1 MNKPWTRPRTSWHE
15 LNKQHHCDIWT
26 KMILAFLQSKTFIA
40 TQIKLQSTKNLA
52 LSLCQ
57 AISRWQGSFWQLC
70 NQLKL
75 NLVINFALSEY
86 LSDLQPYPW
95 ILKPVFPSLNC
106 DNMSSYTITNALI
119 NWITSQKQEMP
130 LLTVFSKH
138 FIFPSVLQRALFYV
152 PVCNFALP
160 CFIIPPRPP
169 IVKVLKQEVKPLCWS
184 DHETTVLQT
193 VNLKRGKGNRQ
204 KIWRKSSSDHHFNH
218 HKIKMASTHQLLNS
232 LMN

>member
-1 MNKPWTRPRTSWHE
+1 MNKPWTGPRTSWHE

-40 TQIKLQSTKNLA
+40 SQIKLQSTKNLA

-106 DNMSSYTITNALI
+106 DSLTTWALTPSPMSHQLNHVSETGNA
-119 NWITSQKQEMP
+119 S
-130 LLTVFSKH
+130 FD
-138 FIFPSVLQRALFYV
+138 
-152 PVCNFALP
+152 
-160 CFIIPPRPP
+160 CF
-169 IVKVLKQEVKPLCWS
+169 LKAFHLS
-184 DHETTVLQT
+184 ISFTASTVLCFMSPFAISPCL
-193 VNLKRGKGNRQ
+193 VL
-204 KIWRKSSSDHHFNH
+204 
-218 HKIKMASTHQLLNS
+218 
-232 LMN
+232 

>member
-130 LLTVFSKH
+130 LLTVFSKR

-152 PVCNFALP
+152 LCPRLQFRPALFYNP
-160 CFIIPPRPP
+160 ATTSDCQSPKTRSKTFVLIRP
-169 IVKVLKQEVKPLCWS
+169 W
-184 DHETTVLQT
+184 DHRAANSQFE
-193 VNLKRGKGNRQ
+193 KR
-204 KIWRKSSSDHHFNH
+204 
-218 HKIKMASTHQLLNS
+218 
-232 LMN
+232 